1 VSASLS
7 KIVFGTIRGMIIV
20 YDMFSHY
27 FKIKKVS
34 NTQIVELKLLDRL
47 VYILTL
53 DEKLIIMD
61 ITKLEEVQH
70 ISIRNEVKL
79 H

>member
-1 VSASLS
+1 
-7 KIVFGTIRGMIIV
+7 MIIV